1 MSGTGESGLPPLAA
15 YVHIPWCVRKCPYCD
30 FNSHTYDSGLPE
42 AEYID
47 ALIADLELELPQVHG
62 RELASIFFGGG
73 TPSLFSAASLDRLLQ
88 AMQQRL
94 RFAGDIEITL
104 EANPGTFEQAKF
116 RDYRAIGINR
126 LSIGIQS
133 FNPEHLKALGRIHD
147 DSEALAAVDMAR
159 RAGFDNLNL
168 DLMHGLPGQS
178 LAQARADID
187 QAIALGPEHLSWY
200 QLTLEPNTVFY
211 SRPPQLPE
219 DEVLWDIQE
228 AGQAR
233 LAEAGYAQYEISAY
247 ARSGR
252 RARHNLNYWQ
262 YGDFIGIGAGA
273 HGKLTQPDGTV
284 ERNWKTRQPKD
295 YLNPQTP
302 WLAGSKRLS
311 AEELPFDFLM
321 NALRLVEGVP
331 SAWYQ
336 QRTGQSLAAIAPL
349 LDKAVQRGLL
359 EPWQQQLRP
368 TEQGRLFLNDL
379 LEMFL

>member
-1 MSGTGESGLPPLAA
+1 MTLPPLAA
-15 YVHIPWCVRKCPYCD
+15 YVHIPWCIRKCPYCD
-30 FNSHTYDSGLPE
+30 FNSHAAGAQLPE
-42 AEYID
+42 ADYID
-47 ALIADLELELPQVHG
+47 ALIADLDQQLGAGEA
-62 RELASIFFGGG
+62 RELVSIFFGGG

-94 RFAGDIEITL
+94 RFASDIEITL

-116 RDYRAIGINR
+116 ADYRRAGINR

-336 QRTGQSLAAIAPL
+336 QRTGQSLEAIAPL
-349 LDKAVQRGLL
+349 LDRAVQRGLL
-359 EPWQQQLRP
+359 EPWQRQLRP